1 MEKHSLGVPILTI
14 DVGNSHS
21 VAGLWV
27 DGALIDTLRVST
39 DGRRTADEW
48 LIWLKAWLASA
59 GKAQISRA
67 AVCSVVPACN
77 AAIGEALHLLGIDS
91 PQPLSSA
98 SRLNFKFDYPAPQ
111 TLGADRIADMIA
123 AVYYFGNNCIVIDF
137 GTAIT
142 FSVVTE
148 KKFCGGVIAPGITSS
163 LEALFSATAK
173 LPKIAF
179 RRTARAIGNS
189 TTESIEIGAYVGWR
203 GMVREI
209 LMEIRRELP
218 QAGAQHKV
226 IATGGISESLDF
238 APEFFDVVDK
248 NLTLKGLYL
257 AASEAY

>member
-1 MEKHSLGVPILTI
+1 MTLTC

-21 VAGLWV
+21 VIGLWKE
-27 DGALIDTLRVST
+27 GKLLETLRIAT

-48 LIWLKAWLASA
+48 RLYLTAWLRSI
-59 GKAQISRA
+59 GEGSIRKAAI
-67 AVCSVVPACN
+67 CSVVPAAN
-77 AAIGEALHLLGIDS
+77 EALGEALCSLGVDAPHS
-91 PQPLSSA
+91 LSST
-98 SRLNFKFDYPAPQ
+98 SRLNFGFDYPSPQ

-123 AVYYFGNNCIVIDF
+123 AVYYFGRNCVVLDF

-142 FSVVTE
+142 FSVVTDG
-148 KKFCGGVIAPGITSS
+148 KFRGGVIAPGITSS
-163 LEALFSATAK
+163 LEALFNATAK

-179 RRTARAIGNS
+179 RRTSKAIGSS

-203 GMVREI
+203 GVVREI
-209 LMEIRRELP
+209 LSEIRRELP
-218 QAGAQHKV
+218 QNGAGHKV

-257 AASEAY
+257 SVSDAY

>member
-1 MEKHSLGVPILTI
+1 MTLTC

-21 VAGLWV
+21 VIGLWK
-27 DGALIDTLRVST
+27 DGQLLETLRLAT

-48 LIWLKAWLASA
+48 RILLTAWLRSVAD
-59 GKAQISRA
+59 GGIRRA
-67 AVCSVVPACN
+67 AICSVVPAAN
-77 AAIGEALHLLGIDS
+77 EAIGEALRSLGVDQ
-91 PQPLSSA
+91 PQSLSSS
-98 SRLNFKFDYPAPQ
+98 SRLNFSFDYPAPQ

-123 AVYYFGNNCIVIDF
+123 AVYYFGNNCVVLDF

-142 FSVVTE
+142 FSVVSE
-148 KKFCGGVIAPGITSS
+148 GKFRGGVIAPGITSS

-179 RRTARAIGNS
+179 RRIDKAIGSS

-203 GMVREI
+203 GLVREI
-209 LMEIRRELP
+209 LAEIRRELP
-218 QAGAQHKV
+218 NNGVHHKV

-257 AASEAY
+257 SVSDAY

>member
-1 MEKHSLGVPILTI
+1 
-14 DVGNSHS
+14 VGNSHS
-21 VAGLWV
+21 VIGLWK
-27 DGALIDTLRVST
+27 DGQLLETLRLAT

-48 LIWLKAWLASA
+48 RILLTAWLRSVAD
-59 GKAQISRA
+59 GGIRRA
-67 AVCSVVPACN
+67 AICSVVPAAN
-77 AAIGEALHLLGIDS
+77 EAIGEALRSLGVDQ
-91 PQPLSSA
+91 PQNLSSS
-98 SRLNFKFDYPAPQ
+98 SRLNFGFDYPAPQ

-123 AVYYFGNNCIVIDF
+123 AVYYFGNNCVVLDF

-142 FSVVTE
+142 FSVVSE
-148 KKFCGGVIAPGITSS
+148 GKFRGGVIAPGITSS

-179 RRTARAIGNS
+179 RRIDKAIGSS

-203 GMVREI
+203 GLVREI
-209 LMEIRRELP
+209 LAEIRRELP
-218 QAGAQHKV
+218 NNGVHHKV

-257 AASEAY
+257 SVSDAY